1 MWLWLEVS
9 LCVCVCVKFSCFNL
23 IAFFR
28 LHCNLESTSTPLIYL
43 LLDGLKC
50 VCVCVCVRE
59 RGWERE
65 RDLHRGKGTGE
76 GVMEEWW
83 SMIADSKFGA

>member
-1 MWLWLEVS
+1 MFVY
-9 LCVCVCVKFSCFNL
+9 VCV
-23 IAFFR
+23 
-28 LHCNLESTSTPLIYL
+28 LEREE
-43 LLDGLKC
+43 
-50 VCVCVCVRE
+50 RE